1 MVFIINTLKR
11 MKPKE
16 FVAQFYPFA
25 LKTQQKTGIS
35 AVAVL
40 AQAALESGW
49 GKSAPGNMF
58 FGVKDTDGINGNE
71 QLLQTTEYSR
81 RADLKFP
88 EIISIT
94 PVIRNGEKYFKYVV
108 KDYFRKYA
116 TPEECFTDHTKFFFD
131 NKRYKKALEVKNDP
145 YKFIDEIAKAGYAT
159 APSYAEMLKKVAKMI
174 EKEVLLLK
182 PQTTGG
188 GKGKVAVV
196 GAGKPIK

>member
-1 MVFIINTLKR
+1 

-25 LKTQQKTGIS
+25 LKTQQKSGIS
-35 AVAVL
+35 AVAIL

-108 KDYFRKYA
+108 KDYFRKYN
-116 TPEECFTDHTKFFFD
+116 TPEECFTDHTKFFFE

-145 YKFIDEIAKAGYAT
+145 YKFIEEIAKAGYAT
-159 APSYAEMLKKVAKMI
+159 APNYAEMLTKVAKMI
-174 EKEVLLLK
+174 EKEVLLLA
-182 PQTTGG
+182 PQNSET

-196 GAGKPIK
+196 GVGKPVK